1 MTLYCP
7 VYNFLKGY
15 LKGTI
20 FNGSITA
27 FTDIFQNNLRPSLAK
42 YGNPSYFRI
51 FACFD
56 NDGVLSVVKIK
67 NDVPVTIQLNS
78 GNPLKANCLYAF
90 DIVIDYEES
99 INLRYSANATAIELK
114 VLEIAATVV

>member
-15 LKGTI
+15 LKGAI
-20 FNGSITA
+20 FNSSITA
-27 FTDIFQNNLRPSLAK
+27 YADIFQNNLRPSLAK

-56 NDGVLSVVKIK
+56 NDGVLSLVKIK
-67 NDVPVTIQLNS
+67 DNVPVTIQLNS
-78 GNPLKANCLYAF
+78 GNPLRANCLFAF
-90 DIVIDYEES
+90 DVIIDYEES
-99 INLRYSANATAIELK
+99 INLKYSADATIIELK